1 MRVAT
6 NVKAGEDAPP
16 PPKTK
21 FKAGKLLKEIL

>member
-1 MRVAT
+1 MRVT
-6 NVKAGEDAPP
+6 TKIKAGEDPPP